1 MKPAQITRMISPPLS
16 WSEIP
21 WGEYYRAALEQQLA
35 PWWPKLFGYH
45 LLKIGTLSSQLS
57 TEKCGIS
64 HQVSVGVKGDNL
76 QVMAD
81 PCSLPFAAK
90 SVDACVLAH
99 TLSFAS
105 DPHRILREVD
115 RVLVDDGWLILT
127 GFNPTSLIGLGKL
140 VPKLRNG
147 LPYSSRMF
155 SMMRMQDWLQLLNYE
170 VLYENRS
177 QILPW
182 NRCGGLF
189 LGKHLPVL
197 GCLSVIVARKR
208 TVPLTPTAL
217 RERSQRASWRGT
229 VGATKSFRKRSD

>member
-45 LLKIGTLSSQLS
+45 LLKIGTLSSQLA

-64 HQVSVGVKGDNL
+64 HQVSVGMKGDNL
-76 QVMAD
+76 QVIAD
-81 PCSLPFAAK
+81 PCCLPFAAK
-90 SVDACVLAH
+90 SVDACLLAH
-99 TLSFAS
+99 SLSFAS

-127 GFNPTSLIGLGKL
+127 GFNPTSLVGLGKL
-140 VPKLRNG
+140 VPKLRNR

-155 SMMRMQDWLQLLNYE
+155 SMMRMKDWLQLLNYE

-182 NRCGGLF
+182 NRRGGLF
-189 LGKHLPVL
+189 LGKHFPVL
-197 GCLSVIVARKR
+197 GCLSIIVARKR

-217 RERSQRASWRGT
+217 RERSLRASWRGT